1 MTGADVFEAF
11 VRRFQD
17 MVFATAVRLLG
28 SPSDAEDVAQGVF
41 LRAFQRFD
49 ELRDNPAAPGWL
61 KTATRNACINHL
73 TRYRKR
79 WTFFSE
85 LGDDREPA
93 AAHGLMARATRVF
106 EAGRGAPTSTFD
118 PASADDSPAA
128 LVERAEDLARL
139 EAALRG
145 LTDAQRV
152 PLVLFHFE
160 EMSYQEIATTLGV
173 SLAKVKIDIF
183 RGREALRKA
192 LTDATR

>member
-28 SPSDAEDVAQGVF
+28 SASDAEDVAQGVF

-79 WTFFSE
+79 WTLFSE
-85 LGDDREPA
+85 MGDDREPPA
-93 AAHGLMARATRVF
+93 ARGVMGRAAGAD
-106 EAGRGAPTSTFD
+106 AGRGVGAGGFD
-118 PASADDSPAA
+118 PAAAGDSPAV
-128 LVERAEDLARL
+128 LLERGEDLARL
-139 EAALRG
+139 EAALKA
-145 LTDAQRV
+145 LPDAQRV

-160 EMSYQEIATTLGV
+160 ELSYQDIATTLGI

-183 RGREALRKA
+183 RGRDALRKA
-192 LTDATR
+192 LTDAPR